1 MCVICQKKSGEAL
14 KCPLNMPGSGTNS
27 QPYQS
32 FLDNIGTFRQLDRL
46 PVSLKFGDNVTANE
60 LNEHRAVWHKS
71 CHVKFSSQ
79 KVQRA
84 ISKREREGSSKRSP
98 NVEKRHRCESFMTDA
113 CLFCQEE
120 NGMLLKF
127 KTTDA
132 NDNVKQMA
140 VDLQDVVL
148 LTRMEGGSNMFALIL
163 KYHPECLTA
172 IRNRHRSFKRQNKQ
186 GSSARLDDNKID
198 ARAFVELITHIE
210 NCVNDGVFYFKFFKL
225 QQLFE
230 SRLCAFGIQKEIN
243 KVRFK
248 NKILEYFSD
257 AQEQD
262 DGRNKVLVFQPGM
275 RDMLKQAMKCDNEGD
290 ALVVAK
296 ATKIIRRQS

>member
-1 MCVICQKKSGEAL
+1 M
-14 KCPLNMPGSGTNS
+14 
-27 QPYQS
+27 
-32 FLDNIGTFRQLDRL
+32 
-46 PVSLKFGDNVTANE
+46 
-60 LNEHRAVWHKS
+60 WHKS

-98 NVEKRHRCESFMTDA
+98 NVEKRHRHESVMTDA

-120 NGMLLKF
+120 NGMF

-148 LTRMEGGSNMFALIL
+148 LTRMEGGSDLFALIL
-163 KYHPECLTA
+163 KYHSECLTA
-172 IRNRHRSFKRQNKQ
+172 IRNHHRSFKRQNKQ
-186 GSSARLDDNKID
+186 ESSARLDDNKID

-210 NCVNDGVFYFKFFKL
+210 NCVNDAL
-225 QQLFE
+225 Q
-230 SRLCAFGIQKEIN
+230 
-243 KVRFK
+243 
-248 NKILEYFSD
+248 NKIIEYFSD

-290 ALVVAK
+290 ALVMAK
-296 ATKIIRRQS
+296 ATKIIRRDIIGSKRFHFNGSFPLGCQQASVPTNLNSLISMLLNGADLKDQSSADSQAALTISQTIIFNCQKRQSTSVISRHSINRNHLYPCILD